1 MRHRVCDI
9 YSVAMVGLLARIMP
23 TQKDPPPPKEMP
35 PGSGWPAT
43 PADRGSWGAPE
54 YVTVASIRGHPDR
67 LPVDEDVVEGIVPT
81 VVVGPF
87 RCDLWPICHSKP

>member
-1 MRHRVCDI
+1 LVKRGLIEVVGDLEL
-9 YSVAMVGLLARIMP
+9 VATVPQTLEERGEG
-23 TQKDPPPPKEMP
+23 T

-43 PADRGSWGAPE
+43 PADRGPWGAPE

-67 LPVDEDVVEGIVPT
+67 LPVDEDVVEGIFPT

>member
-1 MRHRVCDI
+1 VPVDEALGILAEIVVRVDCPLQQLVR
-9 YSVAMVGLLARIMP
+9 YLLRNIARP
-23 TQKDPPPPKEMP
+23 T
-35 PGSGWPAT
+35 T